1 MTNSISSFSPSSPKV
16 IRHKFSKLEL
26 NTDSILEEIRLH
38 GIERIKEAAKYSAK
52 VMKKN
57 ASKKGVSRP
66 GAFPGKR
73 TGWLR
78 RSIGYRIDVIDDS
91 AFVGSKSPVVHLLEF
106 GHGDGKERNK
116 RPFVFKS
123 LLESEPGVISI
134 MSREYF

>member
-1 MTNSISSFSPSSPKV
+1 MSVISSFKEGTPKV

-26 NTDSILEEIRLH
+26 HTDSIIKEIGLNV
-38 GIERIKEAAKYSAK
+38 IARIKEAAKHSAK

-57 ASKKGVSRP
+57 VSKKGVSVS

-73 TGWLR
+73 SGWLR
-78 RSIGYRIDVIDDS
+78 RSIGYRIDVLDES
-91 AFVGSKSPVVHLLEF
+91 AFVGSKSPIVHLLEF

-116 RPFVFKS
+116 RSFVFKS
-123 LLESEPGVISI
+123 LRESEPEVIKI

>member
-1 MTNSISSFSPSSPKV
+1 MTTLSSFVPSSPKV

-26 NTDSILEEIRLH
+26 HTDSIIEEIRLH
-38 GIERIKEAAKYSAK
+38 GIARIKEAATHASK

-57 ASKKGVSRP
+57 VSKKGVPVS
-66 GAFPGKR
+66 GAFPRKR
-73 TGWLR
+73 SGWLK
-78 RSIGYRIDVIDDS
+78 RSIGFLIDVLDNS

-116 RPFVFKS
+116 FPFVFKS
-123 LLESEPGVISI
+123 LKEAEPGVIAI

>member
-1 MTNSISSFSPSSPKV
+1 MTDIISSFIPGTPKV

-26 NTDSILEEIRLH
+26 HTDSIIEEIRLH
-38 GIERIKEAAKYSAK
+38 GIARIKEAAIHASK

-57 ASKKGVSRP
+57 ISKKGISVP

-73 TGWLR
+73 SGYLR
-78 RSIGYRIDVIDDS
+78 RTIGYRIDILDDS
-91 AFVGSKSPVVHLLEF
+91 AFVGSKSPLVHLLEF
-106 GHGDGKERNK
+106 GYGDGKERNK

-123 LLESEPGVISI
+123 LKEAEPEVIRI

>member
-1 MTNSISSFSPSSPKV
+1 MTNSISSFVPGTPKV

-26 NTDSILEEIRLH
+26 HTDSILEEIRLH
-38 GIERIKEAAKYSAK
+38 SIARIREAAKHSAK

-57 ASKKGVSRP
+57 VSKKGVSVP
-66 GAFPGKR
+66 EAFPGRR
-73 TGWLR
+73 TGGLK
-78 RSIGYRIDVIDDS
+78 RSIGYRIDVLDES
-91 AFVGSKSPVVHLLEF
+91 AFVGSKSPLVHLLEF

-123 LLESEPGVISI
+123 LKESEPEIISI

>member
-1 MTNSISSFSPSSPKV
+1 MSVLSSFKEGTPKV

-26 NTDSILEEIRLH
+26 FTDSIIDEIEANELIR
-38 GIERIKEAAKYSAK
+38 RKDAAKYAAK

-57 ASKKGVSRP
+57 ISKKGLSVS

-73 TGWLR
+73 TGGLK
-78 RSIGYRIDVIDDS
+78 RSIGYRLDKIDRS

-116 RPFVFKS
+116 RPFVFLS
-123 LLESEPGVISI
+123 LLEAEPEIIRI